1 MEQDLFVSP
10 ALAAGDVAVREDRR
24 AFQPVGKAKFFTL
37 YLLTFGM
44 YHIVWFYLHW
54 ANFKVARKE
63 PMWPVAR
70 SVFALFF
77 THALTSEIDQ
87 EISRR
92 DVRHAW
98 APKALATTVVLLSLF
113 LWVMGR
119 APSDVI
125 PDAVAIPLSFV
136 ALVPLALACWSI
148 QDAANIAC
156 GDPKGETN
164 AKFSWANWIWIVLFG
179 LLMLFVLMGTLLIV
193 VDAFIG

>member
-1 MEQDLFVSP
+1 MYAPP
-10 ALAAGDVAVREDRR
+10 AMAAEVAVREDRH

-54 ANFKVARKE
+54 ANFKAARKE

-70 SVFALFF
+70 SLFSIFF
-77 THALTSEIDQ
+77 THALASEID
-87 EISRR
+87 ETITRR

-98 APKALATTVVLLSLF
+98 APKTVATTVVLLSLF

-125 PDAVAIPLSFV
+125 PDAIAIPLGLV
-136 ALVPLALACWSI
+136 ALVPLAIACWNI
-148 QDAANIAC
+148 QHAANLAC

-164 AKFSWANWIWIVLFG
+164 ARFSWANWIWMVLFG
-179 LLMLFVLMGTLLIV
+179 AFMLFVLLGAVLIV
-193 VDAFIG
+193 AEAFIG